1 MAYNGFN
8 ISIFALINRAKND
21 VIVLE
26 LVDRALALSGGRAI
40 KDVRAGLGYTCV
52 MLGDDHAGL
61 AYTLAMKPAI
71 EQVFVR
77 V

>member
-1 MAYNGFN
+1 M
-8 ISIFALINRAKND
+8 
-21 VIVLE
+21 IVLE

-61 AYTLAMKPAI
+61 AYTMAMKQAI
-71 EQVFVR
+71 EQVLVR